1 MTIKNCLELSNVE
14 TKIAVRLTEKTNQ
27 NEFEG
32 IKKAR
37 KVKTKETLLDK
48 LRNPETKEF
57 YYLSCITKPVS
68 FFCKTNLCASSILLA
83 TTLLSAITVELETGY
98 KPDIQYTEAIKL
110 LLKYIAISTSA
121 TVPFLITDALQ
132 QDASERHNWT
142 KEKEKITLTK
152 KELERKTLSE
162 ALKIIKS
169 VKKDD
174 KQFKY
179 NFARSLL
186 ENTDISKNSTEYNE
200 KLLLLLAKI
209 VEEENEENLEALAEH
224 LDKNNTATAD
234 NAAKVFLNNEV
245 VKQLVKSYSPKRS

>member
-1 MTIKNCLELSNVE
+1 MTTQNCLALSNVE
-14 TKIAVRLTEKTNQ
+14 TKIAVRLTDKTQ
-27 NEFEG
+27 KNEFEG
-32 IKKAR
+32 IKKAK

-68 FFCKTNLCASSILLA
+68 YFCKTNLGATSILLT
-83 TTLLSAITVELETGY
+83 TTLLSAITADLETGY
-98 KPDIQYTEAIKL
+98 QPDLQYAEAIKV
-110 LLKYIAISTSA
+110 LLKYIAISTSI
-121 TVPFLITDALQ
+121 TIPFLITDALQ

-142 KEKEKITLTK
+142 KEKEKITLTQ
-152 KELERKTLSE
+152 KELEIKTLNE

-200 KLLLLLAKI
+200 KLILLLAKI
-209 VEEENEENLEALAEH
+209 VNEENEENLEALAEH
-224 LDKNNTATAD
+224 LDKRNIASAD
-234 NAAKVFLNNEV
+234 NASKVFLNNEV